1 MKMYSLKDINNKYG
15 ISIPML
21 KKMVAN
27 RMITVVKIGTKNFI
41 KESDIE
47 QYIDANTREA
57 NV

>member
-1 MKMYSLKDINNKYG
+1 MYSLKDINNKYG

-47 QYIDANTREA
+47 QYIEANTREA

>member
-41 KESDIE
+41 KEADIE
-47 QYIDANTREA
+47 QYIEANTREA

>member
-1 MKMYSLKDINNKYG
+1 MKMYSLKDINSKYG